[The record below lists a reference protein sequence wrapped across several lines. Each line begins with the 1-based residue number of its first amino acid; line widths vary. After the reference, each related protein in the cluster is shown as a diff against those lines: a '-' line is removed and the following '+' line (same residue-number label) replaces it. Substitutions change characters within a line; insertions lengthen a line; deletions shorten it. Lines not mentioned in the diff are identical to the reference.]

1 MAALLRDFSP
11 RRRAHAPTS
20 NTASHDI
27 HVNIH
32 LWVSF
37 SFLYE
42 YGAPLGGPSSAKTC
56 RQAWVTNSFLS
67 LNFFILQ
74 ISQHTPEYMEKGF
87 MGLFKS

>member
-1 MAALLRDFSP
+1 MKVLIIYLR
-11 RRRAHAPTS
+11 
-20 NTASHDI
+20 TAGSS
-27 HVNIH
+27 
-32 LWVSF
+32 VSF
-37 SFLYE
+37 NLY
-42 YGAPLGGPSSAKTC
+42 LTFDQAKLSCRFWLLHKEDMYRYMQRKTR